1 MPASNDVS
9 SVGIQREPDRI
20 DTPGGCI
27 LPLNSEEVLLTCFS
41 PDRQIF
47 ILLDVQHQL
56 QAVAHTSLG
65 VVERRAPIFTSI
77 KGVTLSI
84 SGKNLRKQKP
94 RQKRWPHIRYFY
106 DSFYVVPRLEITLG

>member
-9 SVGIQREPDRI
+9 SVGIPREPNWS
-20 DTPGGCI
+20 DTPVGCI
-27 LPLNSEEVLLTCFS
+27 LPLNSEEVLTCFS

-47 ILLDVQHQL
+47 VLLDVQHEL

-65 VVERRAPIFTSI
+65 VVEGRPPIFTCI

-94 RQKRWPHIRYFY
+94 RQK
-106 DSFYVVPRLEITLG
+106 